1 MSLKTMCSVVLTIV
15 AFFAILFILNLG
27 ALGLTRFFAPA
38 NENVRRI
45 TFEQSKA
52 YNQGMIQELQNMQF
66 EYIKSDVTQK
76 KALASIILHR
86 AADYPSDKLPNDLYI
101 FIEGLKH
108 EI

>member
-1 MSLKTMCSVVLTIV
+1 MLIIV
-15 AFFAILFILNLG
+15 GFFVFIFIFKLG
-27 ALGLTRFFAPA
+27 FLGLDRVFNPA
-38 NENVRRI
+38 DENVRRI

-66 EYIKSDVTQK
+66 EYIKSDATQK

-86 AADYPSDKLPNDLYI
+86 AADFPSDKLPNDLYL